1 MGLAVTKDNQIDNTT
16 AYKGILLEKEPMSR
30 HTSWRVGGVA
40 DHFYRPA
47 DIHDLSSYLKSLP
60 ETESVFWFGLG
71 SNLLVTDEGIRGTV
85 ICTSGVLNQIN
96 HLDETRIYVEAGVP
110 SPKLAKFSAKLG
122 LTGAEFLSGIPG
134 TFGGALKMNAGAV
147 GGETWDIVESVETID
162 ASGEIHSRTPEEF
175 SVAYRHVAAKEESK
189 QQEWFVSA
197 VINLSIG
204 DKDASLQTIKKHLNR
219 RSTTQPTQQPN
230 AGSVFRNPEGDYA
243 ARLIE
248 SCGLKNFCIGGACVS
263 EKHANFIINTG
274 TATARDIEVLINEV
288 HKKVQQQHSVDLIR
302 EVQIVGEVSGETIE

>member
-1 MGLAVTKDNQIDNTT
+1 MRLAMENNNMT
-16 AYKGILLEKEPMSR
+16 YKGVLLEHEPMSR

-40 DHFYRPA
+40 DRFYRPV
-47 DIHDLSSYLKSLP
+47 DLNDLSLFLKTLDLD
-60 ETESVFWFGLG
+60 EDVYWLGLG
-71 SNLLVTDEGIRGTV
+71 SNLLVTDAGIRGTV
-85 ICTSGVLNQIN
+85 ICTSGVLNEIKN
-96 HLDETRIYVEAGVP
+96 IDETHIYVEAGVP

-147 GGETWDIVESVETID
+147 GGETWDIVESIETID
-162 ASGEIHSRTPEEF
+162 KHGEIHKRTPEDF
-175 SVAYRHVAAKEESK
+175 SIAYRHVTPKDDLK
-189 QQEWFVSA
+189 LQEWFVSA
-197 VINLSIG
+197 IIKLSVG
-204 DKDASLQTIKKHLNR
+204 NKDESIQTIKKHLNR
-219 RSTTQPTQQPN
+219 RSATQPTQQPN

-274 TATARDIEVLINEV
+274 TATAKDIERLITRV
-288 HKKVQQQHSVDLIR
+288 HEKVKQQHAVDLIR
-302 EVQIVGEVSGETIE
+302 EVQIIGELSDE

>member
-1 MGLAVTKDNQIDNTT
+1 MGLAMKKDNMT
-16 AYKGILLEKEPMSR
+16 YKGVLLEHEPMSR

-40 DHFYRPA
+40 DRFYRPA
-47 DIHDLSSYLKSLP
+47 DINDLSLYLKSLNSSEP
-60 ETESVFWFGLG
+60 VFWLGLG
-71 SNLLVTDEGIRGTV
+71 SNLLVTDAGIRGTV
-85 ICTSGVLNQIN
+85 VCTSGVLNDIKSI
-96 HLDETRIYVEAGVP
+96 DETRIYVEAGVP

-122 LTGAEFLSGIPG
+122 LAGAEFLSGIPG

-147 GGETWDIVESVETID
+147 GGETWDIVESIETID
-162 ASGEIHSRTPEEF
+162 MHGEIHKRTPEEF
-175 SVAYRHVAAKEESK
+175 SIAYRHVVPKDDLK

-197 VINLSIG
+197 VIKLSVG
-204 DKDASLQTIKKHLNR
+204 NKDESLQIIKKHLNR
-219 RSTTQPTQQPN
+219 RSATQPTQQPN

-274 TATARDIEVLINEV
+274 TATAKDIEVLINTV
-288 HKKVQQQHSVDLIR
+288 HEKVKQQHAVDLIR
-302 EVQIVGEVSGETIE
+302 EVQIVGETSGDQFE

>member
-1 MGLAVTKDNQIDNTT
+1 MRLAMENNNMT
-16 AYKGILLEKEPMSR
+16 YKGVLLEHEPMSR

-40 DHFYRPA
+40 DRFYRPV
-47 DIHDLSSYLKSLP
+47 DLNDLSLFLKTLDLD
-60 ETESVFWFGLG
+60 EDVYWLGLG
-71 SNLLVTDEGIRGTV
+71 SNLLVTDAGIRGTV
-85 ICTSGVLNQIN
+85 ICTSGVLNEIKKI
-96 HLDETRIYVEAGVP
+96 DETHIYVEAGVP

-147 GGETWDIVESVETID
+147 GGETWDIVESIETID
-162 ASGEIHSRTPEEF
+162 KHGEIHKRTPEDF
-175 SVAYRHVAAKEESK
+175 SIAYRHVTPKDDLK
-189 QQEWFVSA
+189 LQEWFVSA
-197 VINLSIG
+197 IIKLSVG
-204 DKDASLQTIKKHLNR
+204 NKDESVQTIKKHLNR
-219 RSTTQPTQQPN
+219 RSATQPTQQPN

-274 TATARDIEVLINEV
+274 TATAKDIESLINRV
-288 HKKVQQQHSVDLIR
+288 HEKVKQQHAVDLIR
-302 EVQIVGEVSGETIE
+302 EVQIIGELSDE